1 MYNSTLALKNNQN
14 SWNLKEWDYLAT
26 EISNAFRFTN
36 EEKDVFSNNPTAKL
50 IASIPFVANC
60 IEPERTAI
68 AHLCLYVAELKG
80 FQKYC
85 SHVPSDDSDIFNR
98 LAFISTFE
106 GGNRANIEHGM
117 NILALIMIENY
128 KRTEKS
134 DKEKGIYNPFVAGT
148 WNYKQIKN
156 KLLWDIN
163 KIEVP
168 EIDWILTET
177 PKMQWY

>member
-1 MYNSTLALKNNQN
+1 MYNSNLALKNYNN
-14 SWNLKEWDYLAT
+14 DWNLKEWDYLVS
-26 EISNAFRFTN
+26 EISTVFRFSHE
-36 EEKDVFSNNPTAKL
+36 EEKYFSNSSTAKL

-85 SHVPSDDSDIFNR
+85 SHTPSDDSDIFNR
-98 LAFISTFE
+98 LAFLSTFE
-106 GGNRANIEHGM
+106 GGNKTIIEHGM

-148 WNYKQIKN
+148 WNYKKIKN
-156 KLLWDIN
+156 KLLCDIN
-163 KIEVP
+163 KIYFEGHLWGHDP
-168 EIDWILTET
+168 GRT
-177 PKMQWY
+177 

>member
-1 MYNSTLALKNNQN
+1 MYNSNLALKNNQN
-14 SWNLKEWDYLAT
+14 TWNLKQWDYLVT
-26 EISNAFRFTN
+26 EISNVFRFTN

-106 GGNRANIEHGM
+106 GGNKTIIEHGM

-134 DKEKGIYNPFVAGT
+134 DKANGIYNPFVAGT

-168 EIDWILTET
+168 EIDGILHEIT
-177 PKMQWY
+177 KMLW

>member
-1 MYNSTLALKNNQN
+1 MYNSNLALKNNQ
-14 SWNLKEWDYLAT
+14 SPWNLKEWDYLVT
-26 EISNAFRFTN
+26 EISNVFRFTN

-106 GGNRANIEHGM
+106 GGNKTIIEHGM

-134 DKEKGIYNPFVAGT
+134 DKANGIYNPFVAGT

-163 KIEVP
+163 KTEVP
-168 EIDWILTET
+168 EIDGILHEIT
-177 PKMQWY
+177 KMKW

>member
-1 MYNSTLALKNNQN
+1 MLFFLIYSAYYPC
-14 SWNLKEWDYLAT
+14 YLVT
-26 EISNAFRFTN
+26 ELSNVFRFTK
-36 EEKDVFSNNPTAKL
+36 EEKEKFSKNKVAKL

-60 IEPERTAI
+60 VEPERTAI
-68 AHLCLYVAELKG
+68 AHLCLYVSELKG

-85 SHVPSDDSDIFNR
+85 AHTPSDDSDIFNR

-106 GGNRANIEHGM
+106 GGNRAIIEHGM

-134 DKEKGIYNPFVAGT
+134 DKEQGIYNPFVAKT
-148 WNYKQIKN
+148 WNYRNIKN

-168 EIDWILTET
+168 EIDGILHEIT
-177 PKMQWY
+177 KMKW

>member
-14 SWNLKEWDYLAT
+14 TWNLKQWDYLVT
-26 EISNAFRFTN
+26 EISNVFRFTN

-106 GGNRANIEHGM
+106 GGNRAIIEHGM

-134 DKEKGIYNPFVAGT
+134 DKEKGGV
-148 WNYKQIKN
+148 
-156 KLLWDIN
+156 
-163 KIEVP
+163 
-168 EIDWILTET
+168 
-177 PKMQWY
+177 

>member
-1 MYNSTLALKNNQN
+1 MSNSNLALKNYQN
-14 SWNLKEWDYLAT
+14 TWKLKEWNYLVA
-26 EISNAFRFTN
+26 ELSNVFRFTN
-36 EEKDVFSNNPTAKL
+36 EEKEIFSNNPTAKL
-50 IASIPFVANC
+50 IASIPFVAKC

-106 GGNRANIEHGM
+106 GGNRAIIEHGM
-117 NILALIMIENY
+117 NTLALIMIENY

-177 PKMQWY
+177 PKMQW

>member
-14 SWNLKEWDYLAT
+14 PWNLKQWDFLAT
-26 EISNAFRFTN
+26 EISNVFRFTN

-106 GGNRANIEHGM
+106 GGNRAIIEHGM

-134 DKEKGIYNPFVAGT
+134 DKEKGGYNPFVAGT

-177 PKMQWY
+177 PKMQW

>member
-1 MYNSTLALKNNQN
+1 MYNSNLALKNNQ
-14 SWNLKEWDYLAT
+14 SPWNLKEWDYLVT
-26 EISNAFRFTN
+26 EISNVFRFTN

-50 IASIPFVANC
+50 IASIPFIANC

-68 AHLCLYVAELKG
+68 AHLCLYVAELNG

-106 GGNRANIEHGM
+106 GGNRAIIEHGM

-134 DKEKGIYNPFVAGT
+134 DKANGIYNPFVAGT

-168 EIDWILTET
+168 EIDGILHEIT
-177 PKMQWY
+177 KMKW

>member
-1 MYNSTLALKNNQN
+1 MYNSNLALKDDHNVWKLN
-14 SWNLKEWDYLAT
+14 EWDYLVT
-26 EISNAFRFTN
+26 ELSNVFRFTK
-36 EEKDVFSNNPTAKL
+36 EEKEKFSKNKVAKL
-50 IASIPFVANC
+50 IASIPFIANC

-68 AHLCLYVAELKG
+68 AHLCLYVAELNG

-106 GGNRANIEHGM
+106 GGNRAIIEHGM

-134 DKEKGIYNPFVAGT
+134 DKANGIYNPFVAGT

-177 PKMQWY
+177 PKMVWN

>member
-14 SWNLKEWDYLAT
+14 TWNLKQWDYLVT
-26 EISNAFRFTN
+26 EISNVFRFTN

-106 GGNRANIEHGM
+106 GGNRAIIEHGM

-134 DKEKGIYNPFVAGT
+134 DKEKGGYNPFVAGT

-168 EIDWILTET
+168 EIDGILHEIT
-177 PKMQWY
+177 KMFW

>member
-1 MYNSTLALKNNQN
+1 MHNSNLALKNNQN
-14 SWNLKEWDYLAT
+14 TWNLKQWDFLVT
-26 EISNAFRFTN
+26 EISNVFRFTN

-106 GGNRANIEHGM
+106 GGNKTIIEHGM
-117 NILALIMIENY
+117 NIQALIMIENY

-134 DKEKGIYNPFVAGT
+134 DKANGIYNPFVAGT

-168 EIDWILTET
+168 EIDWILTNI
-177 PKMQWY
+177 PKMVW

>member
-1 MYNSTLALKNNQN
+1 MYNSNLALKNNQN
-14 SWNLKEWDYLAT
+14 TWNLKEWDFLVT
-26 EISNAFRFTN
+26 EISNVFRFTN

-106 GGNRANIEHGM
+106 GGNKTIIEHGM

-134 DKEKGIYNPFVAGT
+134 DKANGIYNPFVAGT

-168 EIDWILTET
+168 EIDGILHEIT
-177 PKMQWY
+177 KMLW